1 MIPKNIYYVWVGGNK
16 KPDIFYKCLDS
27 WQENLPGYTITEINE
42 TNFDMKYHLKNN
54 KFFREC
60 YKRKIWAF
68 VSDYIRIIHLYENG
82 GIYLDIDMEITKDI
96 SKLIDDKTTFFAG
109 LERPSVISAGII
121 GAEKNSPI
129 LREILQFYKKDIWKK
144 KIYTIP
150 TILTYSINNILTTE
164 HPIIDGYFDNN
175 IKIFPVDY
183 FYPYPNGVPFSP
195 EYLTPNTHGIHWW
208 NESWGNLD
216 HYLFLRTKHIKQ
228 PLKSLFKIA
237 LIIKNKRKF
246 MA

>member
-42 TNFDMKYHLKNN
+42 TNFDIKYQLKNN

-96 SKLIDDKTTFFAG
+96 SKLFDDKTTFFAG

-129 LREILQFYKKDIWKK
+129 LRKVLQFYKKDIWKK

-150 TILTYSINNILTTE
+150 TILTYTVNNSLTTE
-164 HPIIDGYFDNN
+164 HKINDSYFDDN

-183 FYPYPNGVPFSP
+183 FYPYPNGVSFSP
-195 EYLTPNTHGIHWW
+195 KYLTPNTHGIHWW
-208 NESWGNLD
+208 NESWGSLD
-216 HYLFLRTKHIKQ
+216 HYLFLRTKHIRQ
-228 PLKSLFKIA
+228 PLKSLFKII

-246 MA
+246 MT